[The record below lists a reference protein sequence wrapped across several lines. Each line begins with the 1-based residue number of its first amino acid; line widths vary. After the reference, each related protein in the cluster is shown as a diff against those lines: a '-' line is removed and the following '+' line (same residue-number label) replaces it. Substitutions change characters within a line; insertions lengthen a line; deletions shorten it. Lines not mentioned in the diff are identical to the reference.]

1 MKKSTIILLVLI
13 ILSVGI
19 YFGVNY
25 FLDKD
30 IEKQQQQLD
39 DMLAEYGTIEKENV
53 NTAVAKFNTE
63 IMDGGLENPA
73 KEDANSTSE
82 DQLYWYMI
90 EDGIYCYVKP
100 EEYTGDVENDIV
112 HTISVYYEIASGKQE
127 KALEYFKLLI
137 KSNKNDFTDEQI
149 TELINKAEE
158 LKEEKQK
165 AVNGSGVMVGIAET
179 EDHIEYQVTRNYE

>member
-25 FLDKD
+25 FLNKD
-30 IEKQQQQLD
+30 LEKQQQQLD

-63 IMDGGLENPA
+63 IMNAGLENPA

-137 KSNKNDFTDEQI
+137 KSNKNDITDEQI

-165 AVNGSGVMVGIAET
+165 AVNGSGILVGIAET

>member
-25 FLDKD
+25 FLNKD

-63 IMDGGLENPA
+63 IMNAGLENPA

-90 EDGIYCYVKP
+90 GDGIYCYVKP
-100 EEYTGDVENDIV
+100 EEYTGDVENDMV

>member
-25 FLDKD
+25 FLNKD
-30 IEKQQQQLD
+30 LEEQKQQLN
-39 DMLAEYGTIEKENV
+39 DMIAEYGLIEKENV
-53 NTAVAKFNTE
+53 NTAIAKLNTE
-63 IMDGGLENPA
+63 ILDGGLENPA
-73 KEDANSTSE
+73 KEDESSTSE
-82 DQLYWYMI
+82 DNLYWYVI

-100 EEYTGDVENDIV
+100 EEYTGNIENDIV
-112 HTISVYYEIASGKQE
+112 HTISIYYELASEKQE
-127 KALEYFKLLI
+127 KAIEYFKLLI
-137 KSNKNDFTDEQI
+137 KSNKKDLTEEQI
-149 TELINKAEE
+149 TDLINQAEQ

-165 AVNGSGVMVGIAET
+165 AVNGSGILVGIAET

>member
-25 FLDKD
+25 FLNKD
-30 IEKQQQQLD
+30 LKEQQQKLD
-39 DMLAEYGTIEKENV
+39 DMIAEYGTIEKENV

>member
-39 DMLAEYGTIEKENV
+39 DMIAEYGTIEKENV

-63 IMDGGLENPA
+63 IMDGGLESQA

>member
-25 FLDKD
+25 FLNKD
-30 IEKQQQQLD
+30 LKEQQQQLD
-39 DMLAEYGTIEKENV
+39 DMIAEYGTIEKENV
-53 NTAVAKFNTE
+53 NTVVAKFNTE

>member
-25 FLDKD
+25 FLNKD
-30 IEKQQQQLD
+30 LEEQQQQLD

-63 IMDGGLENPA
+63 IMNAGLENPA

-137 KSNKNDFTDEQI
+137 KSNKNDITDEQI

-165 AVNGSGVMVGIAET
+165 AVNGSGILVGIAET

>member
-25 FLDKD
+25 FLNKD
-30 IEKQQQQLD
+30 LEEQKQQLN
-39 DMLAEYGTIEKENV
+39 DMVAEYGLIEKENV
-53 NTAVAKFNTE
+53 NTAIAKLNTE
-63 IMDGGLENPA
+63 ILDGGLENPA
-73 KEDANSTSE
+73 KEDENSTSE
-82 DQLYWYMI
+82 DKLYWYVI

-100 EEYTGDVENDIV
+100 EEYTGNIENDIV
-112 HTISVYYEIASGKQE
+112 HTISIYYELASEKQE
-127 KALEYFKLLI
+127 KAIEYFKLLI
-137 KSNKNDFTDEQI
+137 KSNKKDLTEEQI
-149 TELINKAEE
+149 TDLINQAEQ

-165 AVNGSGVMVGIAET
+165 AVNGSGILVGIAET

>member
-25 FLDKD
+25 FLNKD

-63 IMDGGLENPA
+63 IMNAGLENPA

-100 EEYTGDVENDIV
+100 EEYTGDVENDMV

>member
-25 FLDKD
+25 FLNKD
-30 IEKQQQQLD
+30 LKEQQQQLD
-39 DMLAEYGTIEKENV
+39 DMIAEYGTIEKENV

>member
-1 MKKSTIILLVLI
+1 MKKSTIILLVFI

-19 YFGVNY
+19 YFGINY

-30 IEKQQQQLD
+30 LEKQQQQLD
-39 DMLAEYGTIEKENV
+39 DMIAEYGIIEKENISV
-53 NTAVAKFNTE
+53 AVAKFNTE
-63 IMDGGLENPA
+63 IMNAGLENQV

-82 DQLYWYMI
+82 DKLYWYMI
-90 EDGIYCYVKP
+90 EDGLYCYVKP

-112 HTISVYYEIASGKQE
+112 HTISVYYEKASNKQE

-137 KSNKNDFTDEQI
+137 KSNKNDLTDEQI
-149 TELINKAEE
+149 TELMNKAEE

-165 AVNGSGVMVGIAET
+165 AMNGSGILTGIAET

>member
-39 DMLAEYGTIEKENV
+39 DMIAEYGTIEKENV

-63 IMDGGLENPA
+63 IMDGGLENQA

-100 EEYTGDVENDIV
+100 EEYTGNPENDIV

-149 TELINKAEE
+149 TELINKYKE

-165 AVNGSGVMVGIAET
+165 AVNERGVMVGIAET

>member
-25 FLDKD
+25 FLNKD
-30 IEKQQQQLD
+30 LKEQQKKLD
-39 DMLAEYGTIEKENV
+39 DMIAEYGTIEKENV

>member
-25 FLDKD
+25 FLNKD

-63 IMDGGLENPA
+63 IMNAGLENPA